1 MQKNIKCA
9 RELNWNDLKFF
20 LEVARTK
27 TASLASRRLGVDYTT
42 VSRRISALEKSL
54 NTLLFAQSKH
64 AGYVL
69 TPDGERLQEHAE
81 VVENAMFLALEG
93 VVDSSGELSG
103 RIRLGCTE
111 GLGGH
116 FLAPHLARFQKK
128 HPQINIDV
136 LAVPHFINLSKR
148 EADIAISLERPGK
161 GPYVSSKLCDY
172 RLKLY
177 ATPQYLEKNPPIT
190 SAKDLNRHAFVSY
203 VEDLTFSE
211 ELHYLQY
218 YLNRPKTPLCFTGV
232 LGQYQAALAGQHLS
246 ILPCFIVGDDPR
258 LVEVLGDE
266 VMVTNSFWI
275 SCHEDLRSLR
285 RVRALWD
292 YLKKVA
298 EQERALLLG
307 E

>member
-1 MQKNIKCA
+1 MQKNISCI

-42 VSRRISALEKSL
+42 VSRRVSALEKSL

-69 TPDGERLQEHAE
+69 TTDGERLLEHAK
-81 VVENAMFLALEG
+81 VIENAMFLAVDG
-93 VVDSSGELSG
+93 VVNSSSELSG

-111 GLGGH
+111 GLGGQ
-116 FLAPHLARFQKK
+116 FFAPHLAHFQKQ

-136 LAVPHFINLSKR
+136 LAVPNFINLSKR

-177 ATPQYLEKNPPIT
+177 ATPEYLRKNPPIK
-190 SAKDLNRHAFVSY
+190 SIEDLHQHKFISY

-218 YLNRPKTPLCFTGV
+218 YISRPKTPLCFTGV
-232 LGQYQAALAGQHLS
+232 LGQYRATLAGQHLS

-258 LVEVLGDE
+258 LVEVLPEDII
-266 VMVTNSFWI
+266 VTNSFWI
-275 SCHEDLRSLR
+275 SCHEDLRGLR
-285 RVRALWD
+285 RIRALWD
-292 YLKKVA
+292 YLKEIT
-298 EQERALLLG
+298 EQEHMLLMC